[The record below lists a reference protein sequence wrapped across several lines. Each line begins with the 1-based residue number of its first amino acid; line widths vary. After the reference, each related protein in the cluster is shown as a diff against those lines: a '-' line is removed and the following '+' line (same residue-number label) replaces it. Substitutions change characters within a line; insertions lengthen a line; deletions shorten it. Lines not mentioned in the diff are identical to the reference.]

1 MSHMPFISKY
11 VAYLSD
17 TDAVGIVHFANYLR
31 IVERAEEDFY
41 RSLGLP
47 NAYESMPRIE
57 AFIKYESPIHR
68 GDSIR
73 VELELEEAR
82 TRAIRYRFRVF
93 NETSGK
99 EAAHGYIAAACVE
112 LSNAELRA
120 VKCPQEIINAW
131 SNTRN
136 QSEPHP

>member
-1 MSHMPFISKY
+1 MGYMPFISRY

-41 RSLGLP
+41 RSLGFP

-57 AFIKYESPIHR
+57 VFIKYESPIRR
-68 GDSIR
+68 GDPIR

-93 NETSGK
+93 NEASGR

-112 LSNAELRA
+112 LSNGELRA

-131 SNTRN
+131 NNTRS
-136 QSEPHP
+136 QSEPRP